1 MLYFNPETLKLQS
14 RDRVFRPVYVL
25 ILEQLL
31 VPKILYFLV
40 FAACY
45 KQPLSRSFP
54 DRRIILWDWHL
65 TLKNIYEC
73 NKKSYL
79 RRCILSNKI
88 VCFSSMVFF
97 PALIFC
103 LFLLKCSDV
112 HLCSLPLTIFWNIK
126 IRYWKRQNCRSCI
139 FVKS

>member
-1 MLYFNPETLKLQS
+1 MQYFNPEISKLQS
-14 RDRVFRPVYVL
+14 PDRVFSTVYVL

-40 FAACY
+40 FAAY
-45 KQPLSRSFP
+45 KHALSRSFL
-54 DRRIILWDWHL
+54 DCCILLWDWASHYI
-65 TLKNIYEC
+65 KFYEC

-79 RRCILSNKI
+79 KCCILSNKI

-103 LFLLKCSDV
+103 LLLLKCSDV
-112 HLCSLPLTIFWNIK
+112 HLCSLPLIIFWNIK
-126 IRYWKRQNCRSCI
+126 MMYWKRQNSRSCI